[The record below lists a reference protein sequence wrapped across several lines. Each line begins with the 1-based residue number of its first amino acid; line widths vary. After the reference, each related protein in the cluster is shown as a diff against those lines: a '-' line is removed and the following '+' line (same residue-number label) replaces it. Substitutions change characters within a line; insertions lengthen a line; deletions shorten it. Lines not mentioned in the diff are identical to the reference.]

1 MQMDKAAENQE
12 AVDEIQKQIE
22 VIDDLK
28 EEIIE
33 EVVESKGV
41 NQ

>member
-1 MQMDKAAENQE
+1 MDKVAENQE

-28 EEIIE
+28 EEII
-33 EVVESKGV
+33 
-41 NQ
+41 